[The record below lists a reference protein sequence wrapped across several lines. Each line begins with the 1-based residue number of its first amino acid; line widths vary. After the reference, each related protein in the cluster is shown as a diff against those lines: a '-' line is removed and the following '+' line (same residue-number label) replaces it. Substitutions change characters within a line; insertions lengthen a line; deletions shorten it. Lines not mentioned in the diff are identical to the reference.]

1 MDIQKVNNLPAT
13 LQTLSQSALCR
24 TLQTANFK
32 ATADRLP
39 KTIKDALDEPPIAEL
54 VKVVPRAN
62 VVRYVE
68 FELVKLT
75 SLVSVGSNLNDSQ
88 IQFIADQLVDM
99 FPAESLAD
107 FKICFER
114 GCMGQYGEIFR
125 MDGVVLRKWMTQYLD
140 EKYAI
145 IEQKLIKDR
154 EAFPHELPKESE
166 VGPGRKLFDEYANS
180 LKMGTKVPDIS
191 QDEINRTG
199 QREPPKKKAISY
211 HSSPESVS
219 NLLDMKTEYGI
230 LHTDKLTGKT
240 LPGHPTFQEWFNSND
255 SK

>member
-1 MDIQKVNNLPAT
+1 MDIQKVNNLPET

-140 EKYAI
+140 EKYTI
-145 IEQKLIKDR
+145 IEQKLIKER

-166 VGPGRKLFDEYANS
+166 VGPGRKLFDDYANS
-180 LKMGTKVPDIS
+180 LKMGAKVPDIS
-191 QDEINRTG
+191 DEEIRRTG
-199 QREPPKKKAISY
+199 QPEPPKKKAISY
-211 HSSPESVS
+211 HSSPPEVS
-219 NLLDMKTEYGI
+219 ALIDLKVQYGREC
-230 LHTDKLTGKT
+230 TDKLTGKV
-240 LPGHPTFQEWFNSND
+240 LPGMPDFKTWAERFD
-255 SK
+255 